1 MKHAITLFW
10 QKINSVKYF
19 ITFLL
24 LLIGISSV
32 KAGHIMG
39 GFISYQ
45 HIEGDSYMIDLT
57 VIKNSESSTTG
68 FDNPAVLGIFE
79 NTPEHLLFQ
88 VIEIPL
94 IDSLISFLPN
104 TLNDSCNSTQYS
116 QLIQICHYVTTV
128 QLPNNLSGYVLT
140 YQRCCFTSGVN
151 NAAFDQ
157 QGLTITTTIDSQALM
172 LQNSSCYFNQ
182 LGDLFLCADS
192 PFSLNFSVFDND
204 NDSISY
210 FLCSSYGGATAD
222 MPAPNPPEAPPYSS
236 FLLDAAYSFDSPF
249 GIDLPIIMDPNLGI
263 LAGVAPNSGRFL
275 LSVCAQETRDGAII
289 SSTTG
294 TFLFRT
300 VFCEPFT
307 DVNGNG
313 ICDNQEL
320 IGCMDSTACNYNA
333 SANVNFDCLFYGC
346 TEALAVNYDPSAGCD
361 DGSCIFLYGCL
372 DPMACNY
379 DATATIST
387 ECYYPGCSDP
397 TACNFNPSAGCDDG
411 SCLFIEGT
419 IIGSQLVYNLDENE
433 YTFPCDSNCTYHW
446 SLSNMTGT
454 NLPAGIILSNG
465 IDCSLS
471 VAWGNITGLASVELT
486 VDCGIGCTGSY
497 SYPVQLDLGVGNAAL
512 PSFSVYPN
520 PFSSFLY
527 FENETSNSEIS
538 VFTTQG
544 NLVYQAKLNS
554 TTVQLDL
561 SFLSSGIYIVELT
574 QNSNMTPIRITKI

>member
-1 MKHAITLFW
+1 MLLF
-10 QKINSVKYF
+10 
-19 ITFLL
+19 
-24 LLIGISSV
+24 IGISSV
-32 KAGHIMG
+32 KANHILA
-39 GFISYQ
+39 GFITYQ

-57 VIKNSESSTTG
+57 IIKSADPGTTG
-68 FDNPAVLGIFE
+68 FDNPAVIGVYE
-79 NTPEHLLFQ
+79 NSPENVLIQTL
-88 VIEIPL
+88 EIPL
-94 IDSLISFLPN
+94 IESSINFLPN
-104 TLNDSCNSTQYS
+104 TPNDSCNSTQNS
-116 QLIQICHYVTTV
+116 QQTQIFHYVDTI
-128 QLPNNLSGYVLT
+128 QLVNNLTGYVLT
-140 YQRCCFTSGVN
+140 YQRCCMANLAN
-151 NAAFDQ
+151 NAAFD

-182 LGDLFLCADS
+182 LGNFYFLCADD
-192 PFSLNFSVFDND
+192 PFSLDFSVFDND

-210 FLCSSYGGATAD
+210 SLCAGYAGASTD
-222 MPAPNPPEAPPYSS
+222 MPAPNPPEGPPYS
-236 FLLDAAYSFDSPF
+236 FFMLDAAYSFDSPF
-249 GIDLPIIMDPNLGI
+249 GIDLPITMDPNLGI
-263 LAGVAPNSGRFL
+263 LAGVAPNSGSYI
-275 LSVCAQETRDGAII
+275 LSICAQENRNGAII
-289 SSTTG
+289 GSTTG
-294 TFLFRT
+294 TFLFRS
-300 VFCEPFT
+300 VYCEPFT

-320 IGCMDSTACNYNA
+320 IGCMDSTACNYWALANA
-333 SANVNFDCLFYGC
+333 NFNCLFYGC
-346 TEALAVNYDPSAGCD
+346 TNALAVNYDPTAGCD

-397 TACNFNPSAGCDDG
+397 TACNFDPSAGCDDG
-411 SCLFIEGT
+411 SCQFIEGT

-454 NLPAGIILSNG
+454 NLPAGIILGNG
-465 IDCSLS
+465 IDCSLN
-471 VAWGNITGLASVELT
+471 VAWGNISGLASVELT
-486 VDCGIGCTGSY
+486 VDCGIECTGSY
-497 SYPVQLDLGVGNAAL
+497 SYPVQLDLGVGNTAL

-520 PFSSFLY
+520 PFSSSLY

-561 SFLSSGIYIVELT
+561 SFLSSGIYIIELT
-574 QNSNMTPIRITKI
+574 QNSLMTPIRITKL